1 MTGQGSSKGNGAS
14 TRMANAKLKEKRQRS
29 WTRGQA
35 RKLRNEKANEDRM
48 KTNEAELAAL
58 GGTRRTYERV
68 TVQRRI
74 NPKTGLVEIREQVR
88 TKLESPG
95 SALAR
100 TKREQ
105 REAQR

>member
-35 RKLRNEKANEDRM
+35 RKVRNEKANEDRM
-48 KTNEAELAAL
+48 KANMAELTAL
-58 GGTRRTYERV
+58 GGTRKTYERV
-68 TVQRRI
+68 TEQRVR
-74 NPKTGLVEIREQVR
+74 NNKTGLIEVRTHIR

-100 TKREQ
+100 TRREQ
-105 REAQR
+105 RGGN